1 MEEIDV
7 FKINDDD
14 DDDDDD
20 EQLIQ
25 YYLSPAGPV
34 FWECWKAPNPAAA
47 MLPPPPLLNAPDM

>member
-20 EQLIQ
+20 DSNVLIQ
-25 YYLSPAGPV
+25 FRFEKRRYELVCLLSTD
-34 FWECWKAPNPAAA
+34 KH
-47 MLPPPPLLNAPDM
+47 